1 MNILRVWAPNA
12 NRVAALIGQRRF
24 EMEKEGGEARGWW
37 RVSAPEVIGDIDY
50 AFVIDNEEKPLP
62 DPRTRFQPYGIHG
75 ASRIVDHGEF
85 KWTDQHFAA
94 PPLSDAAIVYELH
107 VGTFT
112 PAGTFDSA
120 IERLD
125 HLVELGVTHVELM
138 PIAEF
143 SGHQRMGL

>member
-12 NRVAALIGQRRF
+12 NRVAALIAQRRF
-24 EMEKEGGEARGWW
+24 EMGKEGGEARGWW

-85 KWTDQHFAA
+85 KGPTSISPRRRCQMPRSTNFTLA
-94 PPLSDAAIVYELH
+94 PSR
-107 VGTFT
+107 
-112 PAGTFDSA
+112 SA
-120 IERLD
+120 V
-125 HLVELGVTHVELM
+125 HLTRRSSISIIWRSLQSLM
-138 PIAEF
+138 
-143 SGHQRMGL
+143 SS